1 MSSDPRSSDF
11 VYKDYSL
18 EQLDNWIS
26 DALNNE
32 LLTAQEIYDAIIK
45 SVKDSVKYHK
55 KELDRS
61 KQLLCLM
68 SENKSYICEATNDDW
83 IDFWEEVS
91 YPKEYDNLQYTEE
104 EMNSMCDAAAD
115 KEERDLCREYNLR
128 EAEYYNKRALIDAE
142 HKKQNK
148 ELEEIRKSG
157 GFEWTPGS

>member
-32 LLTAQEIYDAIIK
+32 LLTAQEIYDSIIK

-68 SENKSYICEATNDDW
+68 SENKSSICEATNDDW
-83 IDFWEEVS
+83 IDLAV
-91 YPKEYDNLQYTEE
+91 
-104 EMNSMCDAAAD
+104 
-115 KEERDLCREYNLR
+115 
-128 EAEYYNKRALIDAE
+128 
-142 HKKQNK
+142 
-148 ELEEIRKSG
+148 
-157 GFEWTPGS
+157 

>member
-68 SENKSYICEATNDDW
+68 SENKSSICEATNDDW

-115 KEERDLCREYNLR
+115 KEERDRCREYNLR

-142 HKKQNK
+142 YNK
-148 ELEEIRKSG
+148 NKILNHEEC
-157 GFEWTPGS
+157 